1 MRTATIA
8 LILTL
13 GLTPPPPASWH
24 WPVDGE
30 HRVVR
35 DFLAPPSPWGAGHRG
50 LDLAA
55 RAGTPVRAPVS
66 GRVSF
71 SGRVVDRGVITIET
85 ADGWLVSMEPVEAS
99 MSSGQVRAGQR
110 LGVLQSGH
118 CPGGCLHIGLR
129 IEGEYR
135 SPARE
140 LGILRRAVLQPLS

>member
-1 MRTATIA
+1 MRSISVA
-8 LILTL
+8 LALTL
-13 GLTPPPPASWH
+13 GLTSPPPAIWH
-24 WPVDGE
+24 WPVDGD
-30 HRVVR
+30 HRVIR

-50 LDLAA
+50 LDLNA
-55 RAGTPVRAPVS
+55 RIGATVRAPVS
-66 GRVSF
+66 GRISF

-85 ADGWLVSMEPVEAS
+85 PDGWLVSMEPVEAS
-99 MSSGQVRAGQR
+99 LSSGQVRAGQKV
-110 LGVLQSGH
+110 GVLQSGH

>member
-1 MRTATIA
+1 MRTLSIA
-8 LILTL
+8 LILSM
-13 GLTPPPPASWH
+13 GMTPPPAAIWT

-50 LDLAA
+50 LDLDA
-55 RAGTPVRAPVS
+55 RVGATVRAPVS
-66 GRVSF
+66 GRISF

-85 ADGWLVSMEPVEAS
+85 RDGWKVSMEPVDAS
-99 MSSGQVRAGQR
+99 ISSGQVRAGQKV
-110 LGVLQSGH
+110 GVVQSGH
-118 CPGGCLHIGLR
+118 CPRGCLHIGLR

-140 LGILRRAVLQPLS
+140 FGILRRAVLQPLS